1 MKNSKEI
8 WVIIETRQGIP
19 AKHTSELFT
28 PARDIAE
35 KIGGSVAAVVLGSDN
50 AQAETLAVQLG
61 ADRVISAEHPSLE
74 FYSAAAYTDVLHGLA
89 KKYGPEAI
97 MISAN
102 RNGRDFAS
110 MLAARLKTGITANTT
125 AVDVDTE
132 TGIISWM
139 MPAPGGIM
147 ATILCRKT
155 LPQMGTIC
163 PGVFKAPELDP
174 TRTAP
179 VIHEEVTP
187 VQGSVEVMERSIDD
201 KTGEVSIADAEIVVS
216 GGRGMGSAEN
226 FELVHKLAEA
236 LGGVVGASRAAVDLE
251 WADESR
257 LVGQTGKVIHPKLY
271 IACGIS
277 GALQHMVGVK
287 ADMLVAINSDPEAAI
302 FDYADIG
309 IIGDAVK
316 IIPEIIEQL

>member
-1 MKNSKEI
+1 MKNNKEI
-8 WVIIETRQGIP
+8 WVIIETQRGIP

-28 PARDIAE
+28 PARDIAN
-35 KIGGSVAAVVLGSDN
+35 KIGGSVAAVVLGNDN
-50 AQAETLAVQLG
+50 AQTEKLAIQLG
-61 ADRVISAEHPSLE
+61 ADRVISVQESALE
-74 FYSAAAYTDVLHGLA
+74 FYSASAYTDVLHKLA
-89 KKYGPEAI
+89 KKYEPQAI

-125 AVDVDTE
+125 AVDVDTD

-163 PGVFKAPELDP
+163 PGVFKAPELDRE
-174 TRTAP
+174 RTAP
-179 VIHEEVTP
+179 VIREEVEAAQGA
-187 VQGSVEVMERSIDD
+187 VQAIERTYSD
-201 KTGEVSIADAEIVVS
+201 KTGDADIADADIVVA

-226 FELVHKLAEA
+226 FELVHRLAQA
-236 LGGVVGASRAAVDLE
+236 IGGVVGASRAAVDLE
-251 WADESR
+251 WADER
-257 LVGQTGKVIHPKLY
+257 QLVGQTGKVIHPKLY

-287 ADMLVAINSDPEAAI
+287 ADTIVAINSDPDAAI
-302 FDYADIG
+302 FDYADICVV
-309 IIGDAVK
+309 GDAVK
-316 IIPEIIEQL
+316 IIPEIIAKL

>member
-1 MKNSKEI
+1 MKNNKEI

-28 PARDIAE
+28 PARDIAD
-35 KIGGSVAAVVLGSDN
+35 KIDGSVTAVILGSDTRS
-50 AQAETLAVQLG
+50 AEAAAMSFG
-61 ADRVISAEHPSLE
+61 ADKIISVESPSLE
-74 FYSAAAYTDVLHGLA
+74 YYSAAVYTANLFELVR
-89 KKYGPEAI
+89 KYSPEAI

-102 RNGRDFAS
+102 RNGKDFAS

-163 PGVFKAPELDP
+163 PGVFKTPEPNTDLIAPIVREAAVAVND
-174 TRTAP
+174 
-179 VIHEEVTP
+179 
-187 VQGSVEVMERSIDD
+187 SVEIISLNCPENE
-201 KTGEVSIADAEIVVS
+201 GALNIANADIVVS

-226 FELVHKLAEA
+226 FELVRKLAEA
-236 LGGVVGASRAAVDLE
+236 LGGAVGASRAAVDLE
-251 WADESR
+251 WADESC

-287 ADMLVAINSDPEAAI
+287 ADTLVAINSDPDAAI
-302 FDYADIG
+302 FDYADICMV
-309 IIGDAVK
+309 GDAVK
-316 IIPEIIEQL
+316 LIPEIIAKL

>member
-8 WVIIETRQGIP
+8 WVVIETRQGIP
-19 AKHTSELFT
+19 AKHTPELFT

-35 KIGGSVAAVVLGSDN
+35 KLGGSVAAVVLGADN
-50 AQAETLAVQLG
+50 AQAEKLAMQLG
-61 ADRVISAEHPSLE
+61 ADRVISAQHPALE
-74 FYSAAAYTDVLHGLA
+74 FYSASAYTDVLHKLA
-89 KKYGPEAI
+89 KKYEPEAI

-125 AVDVDTE
+125 AVDVEPD

-163 PGVFKAPELDP
+163 PGVFKIPETDAS
-174 TRTAP
+174 RTAP
-179 VIHEEVTP
+179 VIREEVEP
-187 VQGSVEVMERSIDD
+187 AQGTAQVVDRTVAD
-201 KTGEVSIADAEIVVS
+201 KTGEVSIADADIVVS
-216 GGRGMGSAEN
+216 GGRGMGNAEN
-226 FELVHKLAEA
+226 FELVHRLAEA
-236 LGGVVGASRAAVDLE
+236 IGGVVGASRAAVDLE

-287 ADMLVAINSDPEAAI
+287 ADMIVAINSDPEAAI

-316 IIPEIIEQL
+316 LIPELIEQL